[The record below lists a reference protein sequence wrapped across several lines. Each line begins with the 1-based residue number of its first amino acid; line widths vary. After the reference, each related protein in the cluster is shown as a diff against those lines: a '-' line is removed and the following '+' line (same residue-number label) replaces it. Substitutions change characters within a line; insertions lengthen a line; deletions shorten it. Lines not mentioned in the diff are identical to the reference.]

1 MMKGWLIYDR
11 AAKEMNESYIA
22 WFIEEAAKQ
31 EIDLQLILRDEITFG
46 IENCEQIIYLD
57 GKKVLLPSFV
67 IIRTIEPTLQ
77 FYFENL
83 GVPTF
88 NDAKTAMICNH
99 KTKTYIEMSKL
110 DIPTVPTYFLSKQ
123 NVPTSLPLPFP
134 FVLKEATGRSGKQVY
149 YVKNEAEW
157 QDKLSRLTSND
168 VIIQCAD
175 VALGRD
181 VRVFVIGKEII
192 GAVLRKN
199 DADFRANF
207 TLGGDAIPYQLTS
220 AQDDMIKKI
229 TQHFDF
235 GLVGIDF
242 LVSKNG
248 RLLFNEIED
257 VVGSRILSKVSNVN
271 LLEMYVSF
279 IKEKLKN
286 KR

>member
-1 MMKGWLIYDR
+1 MMKGWLIYDT
-11 AAKEMNESYIA
+11 AAKQMNESYIA

-31 EIDLQLILRDEITFG
+31 AVDLQLILRDEITFG
-46 IENCEQIIYLD
+46 IENCEQVIYLA
-57 GKKVLLPSFV
+57 GEKVILPSFV

-110 DIPTVPTYFLSKQ
+110 EIPTVPTYFLSKQ
-123 NVPTSLPLPFP
+123 NAPTNLPLPFP
-134 FVLKEATGRSGKQVY
+134 FVLKEATGRSGKQVF
-149 YVKNEAEW
+149 YVTNEAEW
-157 QDKLSRLTSND
+157 QEKLSRLTSND

-181 VRVFVIGKEII
+181 VRVFVIGKDII

-199 DADFRANF
+199 DADFRANY
-207 TLGGDAIPYQLTS
+207 TLGGDAIPFQLTS
-220 AQDDMIKKI
+220 AQNDMVNKI
-229 TQHFDF
+229 THHFNF

-248 RLLFNEIED
+248 ELLFNEIED

-271 LLEMYVSF
+271 LLEMYVRF
-279 IKEKLKN
+279 IKDKLKH
-286 KR
+286 KE

>member
-1 MMKGWLIYDR
+1 MMKAWLIYDQ
-11 AAKEMNESYIA
+11 AAKEMNESYIS
-22 WFIEEAAKQ
+22 WFIAEAAKQ

-46 IENCEQIIYLD
+46 IEACKQVIFLD
-57 GKKVLLPSFV
+57 GEKVLPPSFV
-67 IIRTIEPTLQ
+67 IIRTIEPSLQ

-83 GVPTF
+83 GVPSF

-110 DIPTVPTYFLSKQ
+110 AIPTVPTYFLSKD
-123 NVPTSLPLPFP
+123 NAPSRLPLAFP
-134 FVLKEATGRSGKQVY
+134 FVLKEARGRSGKQVF
-149 YVKNEAEW
+149 YVRNEVEW
-157 QDKLSRLTSND
+157 QEKLAKLSTND

-207 TLGGDAIPYQLTS
+207 TLGGEAIPFDLTS
-220 AQDDMIKKI
+220 AQYAMIEKI

-242 LVSKNG
+242 LVSKQG
-248 RLLFNEIED
+248 ELLFNEIED
-257 VVGSRILSKVSNVN
+257 VVGSRILSKVSDVN
-271 LLEMYVSF
+271 LLEKYVTF
-279 IKEKLKN
+279 IKEKMM
-286 KR
+286 RET